1 MNQDFQKGLTLI
13 ELMAVVTMI
22 VIVTGIVFANYGI
35 GRDSLALERAGQ
47 KLYQDFRL
55 AINVAMA
62 GSTDFKGMGIY
73 FNTSTDAD
81 RRKYIMYK
89 NMNLDPTIWNRTG
102 NYTDTVINIEPG
114 VEIGSISSGSPLT
127 AATIYF
133 KSPYPTTYLNSTP
146 TRIPSSISIQLR
158 MISDHNRTR
167 TVTVNS
173 SGMIDITD

>member
-1 MNQDFQKGLTLI
+1 MKHDFQKGLTLI

-55 AINVAMA
+55 AINVSMA
-62 GSTDFKGMGIY
+62 GSTQFRGMGIY
-73 FNTSTDAD
+73 FNTSTDTD

-89 NMNLDPTIWNRTG
+89 DMNDNRVRDAG
-102 NYTDTVINIEPG
+102 DIDTVINIEPG
-114 VEIGSISSGSPLT
+114 VEIGSISSGSPT
-127 AATIYF
+127 TIYF
-133 KSPYPTTYLNSTP
+133 KSPYPTTYLNSATP
-146 TRIPSSISIQLR
+146 SRVPNSISIQLR
-158 MISDHNRTR
+158 MINDYNRTR

-173 SGMIDITD
+173 SGMINITD

>member
-1 MNQDFQKGLTLI
+1 MKHDFQKGLTLI

-55 AINVAMA
+55 AINVSMA
-62 GSTDFKGMGIY
+62 GSTQYKGVGIY
-73 FNTSTDAD
+73 FKTNTDTD
-81 RRKYIMYK
+81 RRQYIMYK
-89 NMNLDPTIWNRTG
+89 NIDDDWN
-102 NYTDTVINIEPG
+102 YPADSETVINIEPG
-114 VEIGSISSGSPLT
+114 VEIGSITSGSPITT
-127 AATIYF
+127 AAIYF

-158 MISDHNRTR
+158 MINDHNRTR
-167 TVTVNS
+167 TVTVNN
-173 SGMIDITD
+173 SGMINITD